1 MRADVT
7 ICVVGNFFA
16 TPSPPACSGQASP
29 DLAAGWSTL
38 LQRRHEIAVDL
49 HQVRMAYSTSPALAA
64 VCRRSRGSVRFHW
77 VLQAAI
83 RKRAQ
88 ANKKSCYTRKSAL
101 GPAPGGLRQP
111 QAGGHLRWAT
121 AASYKPEVQSGR
133 GLCQPQARSGSHCQP
148 GLPPQPSGSRSA
160 GPAATAFWFRV
171 SRACRHR
178 LSDPVGYA
186 SRKPG
191 VISGGPCQPAT
202 SLRFSQGGGYA
213 SHKPGF
219 DQAGYASHK
228 PGVRSG
234 RA

>member
-1 MRADVT
+1 
-7 ICVVGNFFA
+7 
-16 TPSPPACSGQASP
+16 
-29 DLAAGWSTL
+29 
-38 LQRRHEIAVDL
+38 
-49 HQVRMAYSTSPALAA
+49 MAHSTSPALAA
-64 VCRRSRGSVRFHW
+64 VCRRSRGSVRFHS
-77 VLQAAI
+77 VLQAVFH
-83 RKRAQ
+83 KRAQ
-88 ANKKSCYTRKSAL
+88 ANKKGCYTRKSAL

-191 VISGGPCQPAT
+191 VISGGPCHPSSYKPEVQSGRGLCQP
-202 SLRFSQGGGYA
+202 
-213 SHKPGF
+213 
-219 DQAGYASHK
+219 QAR
-228 PGVRSG
+228 VRSG
-234 RA
+234 GLCQPAKSLGFSRGVHDPGSLSIHPWVTTLG